1 MEYSDF
7 LNARGRPDEAIAERV
22 RILEIDPL
30 SVSDIAAVG
39 YVEYWAGR
47 YDPAIANARSVL
59 TIAPN
64 NLGAHLCLGLSLE
77 QKRQYP
83 TAIEELQ
90 KATDL
95 PNEKTWMA
103 FLAHAEA
110 LAGDKA
116 DALKILP

>member
-90 KATDL
+90 RQQTCPMKRRGWL
-95 PNEKTWMA
+95 
-103 FLAHAEA
+103 FLHMPRRSREI
-110 LAGDKA
+110 K
-116 DALKILP
+116 PMP